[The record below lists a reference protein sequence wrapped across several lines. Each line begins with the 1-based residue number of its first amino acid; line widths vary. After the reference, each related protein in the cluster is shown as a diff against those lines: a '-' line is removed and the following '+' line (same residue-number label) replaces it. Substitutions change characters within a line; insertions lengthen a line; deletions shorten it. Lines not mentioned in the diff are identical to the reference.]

1 MVNGRLFKNIVLY
14 TLPIIATSVLQLLFN
29 TADLLV
35 VGRYCGA
42 DSVGAVGATGS
53 IITLIVYLFMGLS
66 IGVSVAVAQGLGGNH
81 NTRVHKSVHTAFP
94 VAAVGGIV
102 LTIVGVLF
110 SRYFLEWMGTPEETI
125 GLATIYMRIYFCGVL
140 GNLVYNFGAA
150 ILRAAGDTV
159 RPLIYLSIAGVVN
172 VGLNLIFV
180 IFFHMNVAGV
190 ALATAISQFVSATLV
205 VIALMRRNDA
215 CKLELKKLCFDR
227 QAVGRILNIGIP
239 AGIQG
244 TLFNISNVIIQAA
257 VNSFGAEV
265 VNGMSAAGN
274 IEGYVYVS
282 FSAFGQT
289 ALNFVGQNIG
299 AKKEERISR
308 IIGICFGCVTVTGLT
323 LGVLSYVFGSQ
334 LLSLYITDSPE
345 AIKYGV
351 IKLLWMGVPY
361 FLCGIMEVMSCTLRG
376 MGSSVAAML
385 VSVLGVCGVRLVW
398 IFTVF
403 QMFHTLECLFFSYTV
418 SWLATIITDLIVYR
432 VIVKKRRFHLENPHV
447 KRKIF
452 GLK

>member
-1 MVNGRLFKNIVLY
+1 
-14 TLPIIATSVLQLLFN
+14 
-29 TADLLV
+29 
-35 VGRYCGA
+35 
-42 DSVGAVGATGS
+42 
-53 IITLIVYLFMGLS
+53 
-66 IGVSVAVAQGLGGNH
+66 
-81 NTRVHKSVHTAFP
+81 
-94 VAAVGGIV
+94 
-102 LTIVGVLF
+102 
-110 SRYFLEWMGTPEETI
+110 MGTPQQTI
-125 GLATIYMRIYFCGVL
+125 GLAAVYMRVYFCGVL

-190 ALATAISQFVSATLV
+190 ALATAISQFVSAALV
-205 VIALMRRNDA
+205 VIALMRRTDA
-215 CKLELKKLCFDR
+215 CKLELKKLCFDG

-239 AGIQG
+239 AGVQG
-244 TLFNISNVIIQAA
+244 TLFNISNVIIQAS
-257 VNSFGAEV
+257 VNSFGAEA

-274 IEGYVYVS
+274 IEGYVYVA

-299 AKKEERISR
+299 AKKDERVTR
-308 IIGICFGCVTVTGLT
+308 IIGICFGCVTVVGLI
-323 LGVLSYVFGSQ
+323 LGTLSYVFGPQ

-345 AIKYGV
+345 AIRYGV

-398 IFTVF
+398 IFTIF
-403 QMFHTLECLFFSYTV
+403 QVFHTLEYLFFSYTV
-418 SWLATIITDLIVYR
+418 SWLATIAADLVVYSIIQR
-432 VIVKKRRFHLENPHV
+432 KRRYHLANPGV
-447 KRKIF
+447 KRRIF